1 MALVQEQE
9 RKDALLQALASDYS
23 RKILLSTIQQSKSVE
38 EIARDS
44 KIPVSTCYR
53 RIHELLTL
61 RLLRI
66 EKTIIND
73 SGKKYETFRSTVK
86 DATVNFSSNEMAV
99 EVTLV
104 SREPAERLTGMWKSV
119 REGNQLQ
126 IIAN

>member
-1 MALVQEQE
+1 MAVVQEQE
-9 RKDALLQALASDYS
+9 RKDALLQALASEYS